1 MLSHSGGQAQ
11 LRPPRA
17 ETNELG
23 FPS

>member
-11 LRPPRA
+11 LRRPRA